1 MLNWLLMLRKPLTEM
16 GNSLTLSIALI
27 IVNFAAQGD
36 EAIVLP
42 GLGCETPDAG
52 SVKKVVALFQ

>member
-1 MLNWLLMLRKPLTEM
+1 M

-52 SVKKVVALFQ
+52 SVKKVVALSQ